1 MLGLSRREW
10 KIEGGSAA
18 AFLAAAVA
26 LVAFGPDTGPVDW
39 LPSVAIV
46 AIFALL
52 SCFEYEVGHGYAT
65 PTQLAF
71 IPMLMLAPPGLVP
84 LLVATAYGLAAVTS
98 GRNLTRGVVLGISSS
113 WFSLGPAILLSFAG
127 TSSLSIESATA
138 LGAVLVCQIAIDYVN
153 WTLHESITA
162 GVRRL
167 PSLRTAAWLYGFD
180 LMLTPLGIGTA
191 ILLRQSLWAIALPLP
206 IIFLLRVVQTERRE
220 RFDHALELGVTYR
233 KTALLLGGIV
243 EADDHYT
250 GEHSTDVV
258 TLAEAVAVQL
268 GIGDEGRREL
278 EYAALLHDIGK
289 IKIPKTILHKPGP
302 LDDREW
308 AIMRTHAELGAEM
321 LRGVGGMLS
330 EIAPV
335 VRHHHER
342 WDGDGYPAGLAGEA
356 IPLHSRIV
364 ACCDTFSAITTERP
378 YRPARSI
385 GEAIDEIARVS
396 GSQLDPSVV
405 AAMTLVLQHLQSARA
420 A

>member
-1 MLGLSRREW
+1 M
-10 KIEGGSAA
+10 
-18 AFLAAAVA
+18 
-26 LVAFGPDTGPVDW
+26 
-39 LPSVAIV
+39 
-46 AIFALL
+46 
-52 SCFEYEVGHGYAT
+52 
-65 PTQLAF
+65 
-71 IPMLMLAPPGLVP
+71 
-84 LLVATAYGLAAVTS
+84 
-98 GRNLTRGVVLGISSS
+98 
-113 WFSLGPAILLSFAG
+113 
-127 TSSLSIESATA
+127 
-138 LGAVLVCQIAIDYVN
+138 
-153 WTLHESITA
+153 
-162 GVRRL
+162 
-167 PSLRTAAWLYGFD
+167 
-180 LMLTPLGIGTA
+180 
-191 ILLRQSLWAIALPLP
+191 
-206 IIFLLRVVQTERRE
+206 
-220 RFDHALELGVTYR
+220 
-233 KTALLLGGIV
+233 
-243 EADDHYT
+243 
-250 GEHSTDVV
+250 
-258 TLAEAVAVQL
+258 QL